1 MEKDLIAKIEKSSE
15 IKIQVVK
22 LEEVIEG
29 QDSLIQ
35 DLIDRLEKLEIKVEE
50 VENYVPPPAEQH
62 VVEAV

>member
-1 MEKDLIAKIEKSSE
+1 LEKDLIAKIEKSSE